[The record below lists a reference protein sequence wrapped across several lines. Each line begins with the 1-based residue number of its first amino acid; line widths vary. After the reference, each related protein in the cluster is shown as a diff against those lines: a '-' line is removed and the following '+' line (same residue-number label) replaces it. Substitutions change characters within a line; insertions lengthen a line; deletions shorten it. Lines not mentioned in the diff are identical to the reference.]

1 MGTVTLNPFRL
12 VSTSCSL
19 SDMQGHQQSIRLET
33 KHHII
38 EELLR
43 KGVHADDN
51 RYTVP
56 LFLHPQCF
64 SL

>member
-1 MGTVTLNPFRL
+1 MGTVALNPFRL

-19 SDMQGHQQSIRLET
+19 SDMQGHQQTIRLET

-51 RYTVP
+51 
-56 LFLHPQCF
+56 
-64 SL
+64 